1 MARKRGTPG
10 DIDQLRQALRPR
22 MLLQSGGGGGSSL
35 PTTIPP
41 HTHHASEI
49 IAEPEETS
57 ALLSGDDVQEDLEEL
72 GIEKLARSGEQP
84 WLGPAALDMNHHSI
98 DNADDVEVEGT
109 ATVRENVTLT
119 GATGLAKVTGA
130 RELTFVADASGEA
143 EVNNA
148 RQIHLVGD
156 DDDGE
161 ARIDGAER
169 IVFNDEPTKSVIE
182 NPSRVELNTGV
193 EAGVSYTAAEG
204 IVSWDSLEDTLI
216 ANVASGSGVVAVALG
231 WEVVKAVCGWSPV

>member
-22 MLLQSGGGGGSSL
+22 MLLQSGGGGGSTA

-84 WLGPAALDMNHHSI
+84 MLGALDMNHHSI
-98 DNADDVEVEGT
+98 ANADDLEAEGT
-109 ATVRENVTLT
+109 ATIREDVVLT
-119 GATGLAKVTGA
+119 GAAGLAKVTGA
-130 RELTFVADASGEA
+130 RELTFVADATGEA
-143 EVNNA
+143 EVHNA

-161 ARIDGAER
+161 ARLDGVER
-169 IVFNDEPTKSVIE
+169 IVFNDEPTKSVLE
-182 NPSRVELNTGV
+182 QPSRLEMNTGV
-193 EAGVSYTAAEG
+193 AAGSSYTAAEG